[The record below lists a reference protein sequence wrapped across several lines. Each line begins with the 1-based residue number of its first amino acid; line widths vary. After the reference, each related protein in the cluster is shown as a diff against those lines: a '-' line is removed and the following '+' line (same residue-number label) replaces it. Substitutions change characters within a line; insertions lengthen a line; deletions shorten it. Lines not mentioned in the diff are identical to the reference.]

1 MLCYVMYLNP
11 YLNKTCFQGE
21 RKQTKNQSGGPW
33 ENGPAL
39 GASLELYGAKRVY
52 DQNSTQTCLGKNGRL
67 IVSHTEN
74 PRQKTGFGLGWV
86 QGLNQ
91 TFTRWVSPTPCLALP
106 DTHATQGRAGLV
118 AVTEP
123 HGTGSWL
130 PEGEALMAPEKRK

>member
-1 MLCYVMYLNP
+1 MLY
-11 YLNKTCFQGE
+11 E
-21 RKQTKNQSGGPW
+21 
-33 ENGPAL
+33 
-39 GASLELYGAKRVY
+39 AKRLY

-118 AVTEP
+118 AVTDSP
-123 HGTGSWL
+123 TAPAPGSRL
-130 PEGEALMAPEKRK
+130 PEGEGLMAPEKRK